1 MGHRSSFHDRA
12 STDSAAARQQS
23 ICDEPLPSTSASA
36 FTLPSQSSHPP
47 RASSSPSSPSS
58 SSPQTVLQDGS
69 HSYDFP
75 SEVHGDQGV
84 QQSDRSLFAVSRHS
98 YDNHS
103 NTSAN
108 RVNRRQS
115 TDQFSLSNRDSVEMS
130 ALSDE
135 EIGLIRDDEEAGLTA
150 KERRQRARLR
160 RQQRRELDS
169 RIDTNISD
177 DGKRAADRN
186 VIRKLSINVVL
197 ILLWYFFSLSISVV
211 SAMSIPIYPLYSVQ
225 SKRTEQVTDPLCSIT
240 NGCFL
245 QTT

>member
-47 RASSSPSSPSS
+47 RASSSPSSPS